1 MYQALYRKWRP
12 QRFDDV
18 VGQRHITQTLKNQ
31 VASSRVS
38 HAYLFTGTRGTGKTT
53 CAKLL
58 ARAVNCEHP
67 VDGNPCNECPS
78 CRGIL
83 DGSILD
89 ILELDAASNT
99 GVDNMRAILEET
111 IYPPANVQKRV
122 YIIDEVHM
130 LSAGAFNA
138 LLKTLEEPPEYVM
151 FILATT
157 ELNRVAATVQSR
169 CQRFDFKRISQ
180 TELAANLSRICQAEQ
195 ITIAPDALEMLA
207 RLADGSAR
215 DSLSLLERCLSQRE
229 DRCIDLDCVVN
240 ALGVSPSQSVDALAR
255 AIAAMDSAAALTT
268 LNQLY
273 MDGRELRSIL
283 ETLALY
289 LRDILLVLTA
299 PASAP
304 MLLSPENDTD
314 ALRETARRFVPRRVV
329 DCIGQLQKTVD
340 ALPRSSA
347 GRLESELCLIKLC
360 TPELMYTTD
369 PDMSG
374 RIAALESKL
383 SALSLPDASAHAAA
397 PTRKEAMERPDG
409 ASGSFGNAVS
419 AIPAPDISVSVSASE
434 PPPFTDAD
442 IPPWDESAF
451 QVPPMPEQASVS
463 PLSPSEKPKKTG
475 LSQPSGTGNQD
486 EKPAGAFGELD
497 IQRKKSLIDA
507 VKPKLSRSV
516 STYLILSKMYPQGDT
531 LTISVE
537 SDLAKRLLDK
547 PEIKTVV
554 ADAAK
559 QQWAQPNIKI
569 AVCIGNPA
577 EQKQAVPSGFDQ
589 IISSG
594 RDAGIEIDF
603 K

>member
-67 VDGNPCNECPS
+67 VDGNPCNACPS
-78 CRGIL
+78 CLGIL

-89 ILELDAASNT
+89 VLELDAASNT
-99 GVDNMRAILEET
+99 GVDNMRSILEET
-111 IYPPANVQKRV
+111 IYPPANVKKRV

-130 LSAGAFNA
+130 LSPGAFNA

-169 CQRFDFKRISQ
+169 CQRFDFKRIQQ
-180 TELAANLSRICQAEQ
+180 TELAANLSHICEAEK
-195 ITIAPDALEMLA
+195 ISIAPDALEMLA

-229 DRCIDLDCVVN
+229 DRCIDLSSVIN
-240 ALGVSPSQSVDALAR
+240 ALGVSPSQSVDALAQ

-268 LNQLY
+268 LDRLY

-289 LRDILLVLTA
+289 LRDILLLLTA
-299 PASAP
+299 PDSASG
-304 MLLSPENDTD
+304 LISPENDTD
-314 ALRETARRFVPRRVV
+314 ALRETAKRFVPRRVV
-329 DCIGQLQKTVD
+329 DCIGLLQKTLD
-340 ALPRSSA
+340 SLPRSSA
-347 GRLESELCLIKLC
+347 GRLESEMCLIKLC
-360 TPELMYTTD
+360 TPALMYNTD
-369 PDMSG
+369 PDLSG
-374 RIAALESKL
+374 RMAALESKL
-383 SALSLPDASAHAAA
+383 SALSVLDTPSRQEQKPVSPPAPKPAENEASA
-397 PTRKEAMERPDG
+397 REE
-409 ASGSFGNAVS
+409 SS
-419 AIPAPDISVSVSASE
+419 

-451 QVPPMPEQASVS
+451 EVPLMPEKPPAAPAVPAKAKNAASSQAEL
-463 PLSPSEKPKKTG
+463 PEIQEEKSDDS
-475 LSQPSGTGNQD
+475 LEQ
-486 EKPAGAFGELD
+486 LD
-497 IQRKKSLIDA
+497 AQRKKALIDA
-507 VKPKLSRSV
+507 LKPQLSRSV
-516 STYLILSKMYPQGDT
+516 STYLILSKMYPMGNT
-531 LTISVE
+531 LAVSVE

-547 PEIKTVV
+547 PEVKAVV
-554 ADAAK
+554 VDTAK
-559 QQWAQPNIKI
+559 RQWGLKELRITI
-569 AVCIGNPA
+569 CIGDPAAQKPA
-577 EQKQAVPSGFDQ
+577 EPSGFDQ

>member
-18 VGQRHITQTLKNQ
+18 FGQRHITQTLKNQ

-38 HAYLFTGTRGTGKTT
+38 HAYLFTGTRGTGKTS

-67 VDGNPCNECPS
+67 VDGNPCNTCPS
-78 CRGIL
+78 CLGIL

-89 ILELDAASNT
+89 VLELDAASNT

-111 IYPPANVQKRV
+111 IYPPANVKKRV

-169 CQRFDFKRISQ
+169 CQRFDFKRIPQ
-180 TELAANLSRICQAEQ
+180 TELAANLSRVCQAEN

-215 DSLSLLERCLSQRE
+215 DSLSLLERCLSQQE
-229 DRCIDLDCVVN
+229 DHLIDLPCVIN

-255 AIAAMDSAAALTT
+255 AIAAMDSATALMT
-268 LNQLY
+268 LDRLY

-289 LRDILLVLTA
+289 LRDILLLLTA
-299 PASAP
+299 PDSASA
-304 MLLSPENDTD
+304 LISPENDTG
-314 ALRETARRFVPRRVV
+314 ALRETAKRFVPRRVV
-329 DCIGQLQKTVD
+329 DSIGQLQKTVD
-340 ALPRSSA
+340 SLPRSSA
-347 GRLESELCLIKLC
+347 GRLESEMCLIKLC
-360 TPELMYTTD
+360 TPELMYNTD
-369 PDMSG
+369 PDLSG
-374 RIAALESKL
+374 RMAALESKL
-383 SALSLPDASAHAAA
+383 STLSILDAPVQWERTPVSQLPATETSAQA
-397 PTRKEAMERPDG
+397 EL
-409 ASGSFGNAVS
+409 VQ
-419 AIPAPDISVSVSASE
+419 
-434 PPPFTDAD
+434 PPPLTDAD
-442 IPPWDESAF
+442 VPPWDESAF
-451 QVPPMPEQASVS
+451 GAPQMPEQTPVPSASPFGMQRIAS
-463 PLSPSEKPKKTG
+463 SHSDFAEDP
-475 LSQPSGTGNQD
+475 D
-486 EKPAGAFGELD
+486 EKPGSSLVQLD
-497 IQRKKSLIDA
+497 AQRKKALIDA
-507 VKPKLSRSV
+507 VKPQLSRSV
-516 STYLILSKMYPQGDT
+516 STYLILSKMYPMGNT
-531 LTISVE
+531 LAVSVE
-537 SDLAKRLLDK
+537 SELAKRLLDK
-547 PEIKTVV
+547 PEVKSVV
-554 ADAAK
+554 ADTAQRQWG
-559 QQWAQPNIKI
+559 QQNLRILI
-569 AVCIGNPA
+569 CIGDPTVHKPV
-577 EQKQAVPSGFDQ
+577 EPSGFDQ